1 MLGISRLPTE
11 SSTLLAQNAAWTLEC
26 FVQQP
31 ERKELGH
38 MEPKLV
44 LGGVIP
50 ANLMAFDAN
59 LEIDERNYRQ
69 HIRYLIDTPGVTGL
83 TTNAHASEVAGKVP
97 VISGVYEDGTHKA
110 AQIAKMA
117 EQQGADCLLVF
128 PSAIFDFGHQL
139 RPEMAYKHIAT
150 VSEATSLPI
159 IVFVY
164 PVTSGLHIP
173 TDNLIKI
180 CNEIDNVIAIKE
192 WSNDIGTYERNY
204 RELKASDK
212 NISVLS
218 SFSKSLLASLCVG
231 ADGILSGH
239 GSVIADLHVEIFDA
253 LTRGD
258 LEGAR
263 RVADRIYPVVQV
275 TYAEP
280 FLDGHNRM
288 KETLVILGRLD
299 EAHMRPP
306 LQRISEAEREEI
318 RRVVNE
324 AGLPGAR
331 REQPDASAVTGRA

>member
-1 MLGISRLPTE
+1 
-11 SSTLLAQNAAWTLEC
+11 
-26 FVQQP
+26 
-31 ERKELGH
+31 

-50 ANLMAFDAN
+50 ANLMAFDAD
-59 LEIDERNYRQ
+59 LEIDERNYRR
-69 HIRYLIDTPGVTGL
+69 HIRYLVDTPGVTGL
-83 TTNAHASEVAGKVP
+83 TTNAHASEVATLTLEEQQRSLDITLDEVAGKVP

-150 VSEATSLPI
+150 VAEATSLPI

-180 CNEIDNVIAIKE
+180 CNEIDNVIAIKD

-204 RELKASDK
+204 RELKALDK

-239 GSVIADLHVEIFDA
+239 GSVIADLHVEMFDA

-331 REQPDASAVTGRA
+331 REQPDASAVRGRA